1 MKRLVEGSLSPRA
14 ASLLR
19 SAATD
24 VPPRAAE
31 EKARLVTAVASS
43 MTAPGAGSPLS
54 SGKWLGVVS
63 LAVIVTAGALAAG
76 YRLTSAGSAS
86 TLPVSTSNAETRLA
100 PAEPNVGDDAIA
112 VAAPTPAPPKS
123 VDVMDLPSAP
133 VRASGGTRALAA
145 PSAIAASEAARPTAP
160 STASSTNRSSAG
172 TPSLEDE
179 LRAVDEARAAFV
191 DNNPTLALE
200 RVDSYRRR
208 FPSGRFLD
216 EAEALEIQSLVAL
229 GRSEEARLRAD
240 RFLATRP
247 ASPYAQRVRSAVG
260 IKK

>member
-43 MTAPGAGSPLS
+43 MTAPGAGRPLS

-76 YRLTSAGSAS
+76 YRLSTASSAS
-86 TLPVSTSNAETRLA
+86 TLPVSTSNPETRLA

-112 VAAPTPAPPKS
+112 VAAPAPAPPKS

-145 PSAIAASEAARPTAP
+145 PSAITAPEARPTP
-160 STASSTNRSSAG
+160 SSADRSAAG